1 MMDLKS
7 IILLIESILLI
18 IGSIIVFRDNYKSR
32 SRIKNQ
38 FNLEKYAAKNELVKK
53 KDAAEK
59 EMTEEIEKR
68 VETARIAAQQEI
80 NQVEQNKQNQISLK
94 KKELNVILNGYEE
107 QSRRGKEELEQ
118 RLQSYKNDDIAARR
132 RRQIEQEALLKE
144 ETTKYTTQLNA
155 LADDYKDRKERL
167 DKDFFDYSERICLKK
182 TQLQEEID
190 NFQRKQQEII
200 SRFKADEEKRQNA
213 NFYKI
218 KLNEVEQADV
228 MKLKSLALSFS
239 KPEILYKLIYEVY
252 YKTRLEELFKRIL
265 AENRERGGIYK
276 ITNIKNNKVYIGKCA
291 KFIDRWRLHSK
302 RGCGIERING
312 QLYDTMFNEGLENF
326 TWEIVEI
333 CPRNEQ
339 ADKEKYW
346 IDFYKSNEYGYNMRR
361 G

>member
-1 MMDLKS
+1 MDFKN
-7 IILLIESILLI
+7 IVLLIVSILLI
-18 IGSIIVFRDNYKSR
+18 VESVYLLISNHKSR
-32 SRIKNQ
+32 RSIKNQ
-38 FNLEKYAAKNELVKK
+38 FDINKYDATNQLIEKKHTM
-53 KDAAEK
+53 EK
-59 EMTEEIEKR
+59 EMASQLEQQLIE
-68 VETARIAAQQEI
+68 ARRAAEQEI
-80 NQVEQNKQNQISLK
+80 KQIEQSNQDTISLK
-94 KKELNVILNGYEE
+94 EKELNVILNGYEE
-107 QSRRGKEELEQ
+107 QQRRGKEELEQ
-118 RLQSYKNDDIAARR
+118 RLQNYKNDDLAAQR

>member
-1 MMDLKS
+1 MDFKN
-7 IILLIESILLI
+7 IVLLIVSILLI
-18 IGSIIVFRDNYKSR
+18 VESVYLLISNHKSR
-32 SRIKNQ
+32 RNIKNQ
-38 FNLEKYAAKNELVKK
+38 FDINKYDATNQLIEKKHTM
-53 KDAAEK
+53 EK
-59 EMTEEIEKR
+59 EMASQLEQQLIE
-68 VETARIAAQQEI
+68 ARRAAEQEI
-80 NQVEQNKQNQISLK
+80 KQIEQSNQDTISLK
-94 KKELNVILNGYEE
+94 EKELNVILNGYEE
-107 QSRRGKEELEQ
+107 QQRRGKEELEQ
-118 RLQSYKNDDIAARR
+118 RLQNYKNDDLAAQR